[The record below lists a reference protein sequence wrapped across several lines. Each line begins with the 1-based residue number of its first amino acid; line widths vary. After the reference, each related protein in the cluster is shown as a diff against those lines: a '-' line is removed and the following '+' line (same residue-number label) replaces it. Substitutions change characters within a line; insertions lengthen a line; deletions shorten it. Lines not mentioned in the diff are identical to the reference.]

1 MIGVYEEWRDEFA
14 KILDER
20 FYTISWLDCQV
31 TNGAVGCMGN
41 ESAAILYE
49 IETYPTGWRELK
61 GMAAAGDLAIIK
73 EVLIPAAESLAKTM
87 GCGSAEIASREGWA
101 RVLPDYEMHQVTIK
115 KVF

>member
-31 TNGAVGCMGN
+31 TNGAIGCMGN
-41 ESAAILYE
+41 EQAAILYE
-49 IETYPTGWRELK
+49 IKTYPTGFKELQ
-61 GMAAAGDLAIIK
+61 GMAAAGDLDAIK
-73 EVLIPAAESLAKTM
+73 ESLIPAAESLAKSM
-87 GCGSAEIASREGWA
+87 GCGSAEISSREAWV
-101 RVLPDYEMHQVTIK
+101 RLLPDYEIYQTTIK